1 MPRFK
6 RICYNLYSMD
16 MYYGLM
22 QPRPEH
28 RLQCFL
34 ITEHANTEDFINK
47 QVLQLMT
54 AGCDI
59 FDIVGKER
67 FLWKKTIE
75 TYDNKQL
82 FGKERRLVHL
92 EPHDT
97 VESFAENLISFL
109 KTYSF
114 VPNDGYII
122 YDDVN
127 IYNNVKDIINGFFP
141 LHLSDI

>member
-1 MPRFK
+1 
-6 RICYNLYSMD
+6 
-16 MYYGLM
+16 
-22 QPRPEH
+22 
-28 RLQCFL
+28 
-34 ITEHANTEDFINK
+34 
-47 QVLQLMT
+47 MT

-59 FDIVGKER
+59 FDIV
-67 FLWKKTIE
+67 
-75 TYDNKQL
+75 
-82 FGKERRLVHL
+82 GKERRLVHL

-97 VESFAENLISFL
+97 VESFAENLILFL